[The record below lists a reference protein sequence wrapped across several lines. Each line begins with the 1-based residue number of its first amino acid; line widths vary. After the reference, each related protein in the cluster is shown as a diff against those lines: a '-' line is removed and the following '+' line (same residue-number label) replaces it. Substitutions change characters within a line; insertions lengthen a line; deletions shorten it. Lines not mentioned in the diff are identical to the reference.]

1 MTHSFE
7 KHKPMK
13 SNTDSRLRALRFESL
28 EQRAL
33 LAADMQTLHNFAMPE
48 DADASGS
55 VSPLDALVVI
65 NELNR
70 PETNGASDSSKM
82 IDVDADGRLTPLDA
96 LVVINFIN
104 RSPSTGEESISSV
117 PLEARIA
124 RLESAIAKRQLPPAM
139 DIDNARELLETMKHG
154 GRPETGERFL
164 EGRIQSRREVE
175 RIETELIVNELAPRV
190 VDAEHINRAAEFIE
204 RFSAKLKSAGVDS
217 RVIET
222 VAGEIKA
229 GFDAKLPLTFAQI
242 KSRLVELGVDVTK
255 LFPERPE
262 TPPKPETPPR
272 LEPRV
277 EAIIKRLKDAG
288 VSVDVVTTIVTE
300 LKKSI
305 EAGSPMTLDQIKAR
319 LTELGVDVSKLLP
332 IAPPQ
337 WSPSIELVTSIL
349 RRVNA
354 KPETVDIVQAAMKA
368 AKESGRPL
376 NASQIVSLLSANRIE
391 ITEAIARLL
400 RPVRANQ
407 PR

>member
-1 MTHSFE
+1 
-7 KHKPMK
+7 MK
-13 SNTDSRLRALRFESL
+13 SNTANRRRALRFESL

-33 LAADMQTLHNFAMPE
+33 LAVDMQTLHNFAMPE

-70 PETNGASDSSKM
+70 PETSGASDSSKM

-190 VDAEHINRAAEFIE
+190 VDAEHANRAAEFIE

-217 RVIET
+217 KVIET

-319 LTELGVDVSKLLP
+319 LTELGVDVSKLLS

>member
-1 MTHSFE
+1 
-7 KHKPMK
+7 MK